1 MEGKSMLSP
10 QKDNLKAAQDALANA
25 QANQHISS
33 IARVATD
40 LATAHALVSIAES
53 LRTIL
58 QPTPPRPQRTFGGKP
73 VRTVPLTP
81 LSVLKQDGE

>member
-1 MEGKSMLSP
+1 MLSP
-10 QKDNLKAAQDALANA
+10 QNGETDHLEAARANLTNA
-25 QANQHISS
+25 VANQHIGS

-58 QPTPPRPQRTFGGKP
+58 APPKAQRTQREWSGRA

>member
-1 MEGKSMLSP
+1 MLSP
-10 QKDNLKAAQDALANA
+10 QEDNLKAAQDALVNA

-53 LRTIL
+53 LRAIL
-58 QPTPPRPQRTFGGKP
+58 GPPPAPDRHQRNFAGRIVK
-73 VRTVPLTP
+73 TVPLTP